1 MPEATPQGASQS
13 IHDRLTAVLDAD
25 EATQTP
31 EAKPEAK
38 QEKQTDE
45 AVTQESETV
54 EAKAENGSTED
65 QPEDVTET
73 DTEADAESTEEAPEP
88 PKTLKELSERL
99 GMEYDQLLD
108 SIAADTKI
116 DGEEGRVPLS
126 KLLKS
131 YQLEG
136 HLNRKSMELTEA
148 KKAFEQEAQTRKQ
161 QFDEGLEQLRQSL
174 TLGNQLLQGEYAQ
187 IDWASLEKS
196 DPVQYL
202 STRTKFED
210 RQRQLLQ
217 GFQFLQQEDG
227 KRSET
232 SQKEFAKYLEDE
244 GKKLVNAV
252 PEWADSKTKT
262 KETQGIKEYLKSQ
275 GFNDADVQQVY
286 DHRLVLVARDAMRYR
301 ELKAKQLVVTKKVNE
316 APKLAKPGAQKSSA
330 DNEQAVYQEQRK
342 QLKKTGKVPR
352 GLLERFV

>member
-31 EAKPEAK
+31 EAKPEVK

-54 EAKAENGSTED
+54 EAKAETED
-65 QPEDVTET
+65 QPEDVTEAE

-202 STRTKFED
+202 SLRTKFED

-227 KRSET
+227 K
-232 SQKEFAKYLEDE
+232 QKEQQAVEFDKYREDQR
-244 GKKLVNAV
+244 KKLSNAI
-252 PEWADSKTKT
+252 PEWTDSKL
-262 KETQGIKEYLKSQ
+262 KEKEKSLMKEYLKHREYSDEEA
-275 GFNDADVQQVY
+275 GNIF
-286 DHRLVLVARDAMRYR
+286 DHRLVLVVRDAARYR
-301 ELKAKQLVVTKKVNE
+301 ELKAKQPALTKKVNE

>member
-1 MPEATPQGASQS
+1 MPEATPDGGAPQS
-13 IHDRLTAVLDAD
+13 IHDRLTAVLDAE

-31 EAKPEAK
+31 EAKPEAVK
-38 QEKQTDE
+38 QQTE
-45 AVTQESETV
+45 TKESEQETV
-54 EAKAENGSTED
+54 EAKAETQD
-65 QPEDVTET
+65 QPTET
-73 DTEADAESTEEAPEP
+73 EAEADAESTEEETQEP

-136 HLNRKSMELTEA
+136 HLNRKSMELAEA

-161 QFDEGLEQLRQSL
+161 QFDEGLDQLRQSL
-174 TLGNQLLQGEYAQ
+174 TLGNQLLQGEYSQ
-187 IDWASLEKS
+187 VDWASLEKS

-202 STRTKFED
+202 SLRTKFED

-217 GFQFLQQEDG
+217 GFQFLQQEDA

-232 SQKEFAKYLEDE
+232 GQKEFAKYIEDE

-252 PEWADSKTKT
+252 PEWTDSKTKT

-275 GFNDADVQQVY
+275 GFSDADVSQVY

-301 ELKAKQLVVTKKVNE
+301 ELKAKQPTLTKKVNE
-316 APKLAKPGAQKSSA
+316 APKLAKPGTQKSSA
-330 DNEQAVYQEQRK
+330 DNETAVYQEQRK

>member
-1 MPEATPQGASQS
+1 MPEATPDGGAPQS
-13 IHDRLTAVLDAD
+13 IHDRLTAILDAE

-31 EAKPEAK
+31 EAKPEAVK

-54 EAKAENGSTED
+54 EAQAETEE
-65 QPEDVTET
+65 QLTET
-73 DTEADAESTEEAPEP
+73 EAEADAESTEETQEP

-99 GMEYDQLLD
+99 GMDYDQLLE

-136 HLNRKSMELTEA
+136 HLNRKSMELAEA

-202 STRTKFED
+202 SLRTKFED

-217 GFQFLQQEDG
+217 GFQFLQQEDA

-232 SQKEFAKYLEDE
+232 SQKEFAKYIEEE

-252 PEWADSKTKT
+252 PEWADSKTKA

-275 GFNDADVQQVY
+275 GFTDTDVSQVY

-301 ELKAKQLVVTKKVNE
+301 ELKSKQPVVTKKVNE

-330 DNEQAVYQEQRK
+330 DNEKAVYLEQRK
-342 QLKKTGKVPR
+342 QLKKTGKIPR

>member
-1 MPEATPQGASQS
+1 MPEATHEGASQS

-25 EATQTP
+25 EATQDP
-31 EAKPEAK
+31 KAKPETK
-38 QEKQTDE
+38 QQEKTE
-45 AVTQESETV
+45 TQESEVTV
-54 EAKAENGSTED
+54 EANAETED
-65 QPEDVTET
+65 QPTET
-73 DTEADAESTEEAPEP
+73 ESEADAESTEEKTKEVTEP
-88 PKTLKELSERL
+88 PKTLRELAERM

-108 SIAADTKI
+108 SINADTKI
-116 DGEEGRVPLS
+116 DGEDGKVPLS

-136 HLNRKSMELTEA
+136 HLNRKSMELSEA

-202 STRTKFED
+202 SLRTKFED

-217 GFQFLQQEDG
+217 GFQFLQQEDA

-232 SQKEFAKYLEDE
+232 SQKEFAKYIEDE

-275 GFNDADVQQVY
+275 GFNDADVSQVY

-301 ELKAKQLVVTKKVNE
+301 ELKAKQPVVTKKVND
-316 APKLAKPGAQKSSA
+316 APKLVKPGTQKSSA

-342 QLKKTGKVPR
+342 QLKKTGKIPR

>member
-1 MPEATPQGASQS
+1 MPEATPTGGAPQS
-13 IHDRLTAVLDAD
+13 IHDRLTAVLDAE

-31 EAKPEAK
+31 EAKPEVNDIQK
-38 QEKQTDE
+38 DPETK
-45 AVTQESETV
+45 ESETV
-54 EAKAENGSTED
+54 EAKAETED
-65 QPEDVTET
+65 QPAETEA
-73 DTEADAESTEEAPEP
+73 EADAESKEEETQEP

-116 DGEEGRVPLS
+116 DGEEGRVSLS

-136 HLNRKSMELTEA
+136 HLNRKSMELAEA
-148 KKAFEQEAQTRKQ
+148 KKAFEQEANTRKQ
-161 QFDEGLEQLRQSL
+161 QFDEGLDQLRQSL
-174 TLGNQLLQGEYAQ
+174 TLGNQLLQGEYSQ
-187 IDWASLEKS
+187 IDWTALEKG

-202 STRTKFED
+202 SLRTKFED

-217 GFQFLQQEDG
+217 GFQFLQQEDA

-244 GKKLVNAV
+244 GKKLINAV
-252 PEWADSKTKT
+252 PEWADAKTKS
-262 KETQGIKEYLKSQ
+262 KETATIKQYLKSQ
-275 GFNDADVQQVY
+275 GFDDAEISQVY
-286 DHRLVLVARDAMRYR
+286 DHRLVLVVRDAMRYR
-301 ELKAKQLVVTKKVNE
+301 ELKSKQPALTKKVNE
-316 APKLAKPGAQKSSA
+316 APKLAKPGTQKSSV
-330 DNEQAVYQEQRK
+330 DNAKAVYQEQRK
-342 QLKKTGKVPR
+342 QLKKTGKIPR

>member
-31 EAKPEAK
+31 EAKPEVK

-54 EAKAENGSTED
+54 EAKADTED
-65 QPEDVTET
+65 QPTET
-73 DTEADAESTEEAPEP
+73 EAEADAESTEEAPEP

-174 TLGNQLLQGEYAQ
+174 TIGNQLLQGEYAQ

-217 GFQFLQQEDG
+217 GFQFLQQEDS

-301 ELKAKQLVVTKKVNE
+301 ELKAKQPALTKKVNE